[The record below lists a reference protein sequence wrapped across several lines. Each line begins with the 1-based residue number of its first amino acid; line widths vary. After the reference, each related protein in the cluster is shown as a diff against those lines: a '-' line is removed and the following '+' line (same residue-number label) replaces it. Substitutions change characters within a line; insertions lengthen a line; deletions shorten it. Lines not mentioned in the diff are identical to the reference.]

1 MSQIIFM
8 QPIPKILIAVDALLK
23 KQKQIRF
30 TPSQSTLKYGSE
42 NRACMKGLS
51 VRTHRI
57 SIVKN
62 LPVGMRRTRIEEGI
76 SNPNSSNILK
86 QDCCQL

>member
-42 NRACMKGLS
+42 NRPHVRWLTFQMYFKLINKGF
-51 VRTHRI
+51 
-57 SIVKN
+57 SIIK
-62 LPVGMRRTRIEEGI
+62 
-76 SNPNSSNILK
+76 SK
-86 QDCCQL
+86 